1 MNRIQMLTPN
11 LSNKIAAGEVIERP
25 AAVVKELIENS
36 LDAGASRIE
45 INIEKAGAKLIRV
58 HDNGNGIHPDD
69 LALALNRH
77 ATSKIKN
84 FDDLENITTL
94 GFRGEALSSIGS
106 VSRLIL
112 KSAIAGQSSGYG
124 IRAEGS
130 NATISPAAHP
140 QGTTVEVHDLFFNT
154 PARRKFLRAEKT
166 EFAHIEDLIKKIAL
180 SNFAVDFT
188 LRHNNKLLYHFTAA
202 TSAEQKEQRIAAICS
217 ETFMQ
222 NAVTIEMANDNL
234 RLWGWIAQ
242 PTFSRSQPDMQ
253 YFYVNGRIVRNKLV
267 NHAIRRAYRDVLY
280 HERHPAYVLFF
291 EIDPTLVD
299 VNVHPTKHEVRFR
312 DSRLVHDFLFRT
324 LNQALSK
331 LRPNDFVSPN
341 KLSSRGLTA
350 GSSSNSTAK
359 TFIAPV
365 NYQAQIPLQ
374 TREQMTSYKTLHD
387 IGKNENDIQYPLGYT
402 VAQLHNTYILAQN
415 NHGLIV
421 VDMHAAHER
430 IIYEKL
436 KKSFA
441 EETIKVQPLLIPIQV
456 NLSEKEVAIAVE
468 HAKIFQQLGIE
479 LACMGID
486 TIVVRTVPS
495 LLRNVDVERLTRDVI
510 SDLIEYNSSSR
521 IRENI
526 NNIFA
531 TMACHGAVRA
541 KRKMTIPEMNALLRD
556 LEKTEHGGQ
565 CNHGRPT
572 WTQLT
577 MEQLDKLFMR
587 GK

>member
-1 MNRIQMLTPN
+1 MSENRIQMLTQN

-25 AAVVKELIENS
+25 SAVVKELIENS
-36 LDAGASRIE
+36 LDAGSTRIE
-45 INIEKAGAKLIRV
+45 INIEKAGEKLIHV
-58 HDNGNGIHPDD
+58 HDNGHGIHPDD
-69 LALALNRH
+69 LTLALNRH

-84 FDDLENITTL
+84 LDDLEKIMTL

-112 KSAIAGQSSGYG
+112 KSAFTGQPSGYA
-124 IRAEGS
+124 IHAEGS

-140 QGTTVEVHDLFFNT
+140 QGTTVEVRDLFFNT
-154 PARRKFLRAEKT
+154 PARRKFLRTEKT
-166 EFAHIEDLIKKIAL
+166 EFAHIEDLVKKFAL
-180 SNFAVDFT
+180 SNFAVD
-188 LRHNNKLLYHFTAA
+188 LILNHNHKSIHHFTAA
-202 TSAEQKEQRIAAICS
+202 TSETQKEQRIAAICG

-222 NAVTIEMANDNL
+222 NAVKIEMANDDL
-234 RLWGWIAQ
+234 HLWGWIAQ
-242 PTFSRSQPDMQ
+242 SAFSRSQPDMQ

-267 NHAIRRAYRDVLY
+267 NHAIRRAYRDVMY

-324 LNQALSK
+324 LHQALTK
-331 LRPNDFVSPN
+331 LRPNDFVAPRKPSTFVPTAN
-341 KLSSRGLTA
+341 KQS
-350 GSSSNSTAK
+350 
-359 TFIAPV
+359 
-365 NYQAQIPLQ
+365 PLQ
-374 TREQMTSYKTLHD
+374 TCEQTNLYKAPHEAEETH
-387 IGKNENDIQYPLGYT
+387 YPLGYT
-402 VAQLHNTYILAQN
+402 LAQLHQTYILAEN
-415 NHGLIV
+415 ENGLIV

-441 EETIKVQPLLIPIQV
+441 EENIKVQPLLVPIQV
-456 NLSEKEVAIAVE
+456 NLSEKEVTVAVE
-468 HAKIFQQLGIE
+468 HVKIFQQLGIE

-486 TIVVRTVPS
+486 TIVVRAIPS
-495 LLRNVDVERLTRDVI
+495 LLRNVDAERLTRDVI
-510 SDLIEYNSSSR
+510 SDLIEYGNSSR

-531 TMACHGAVRA
+531 TMACHAAVRA
-541 KRKMTIPEMNALLRD
+541 KRKMTILEMNTLLRD

-572 WTQLT
+572 WTQLA